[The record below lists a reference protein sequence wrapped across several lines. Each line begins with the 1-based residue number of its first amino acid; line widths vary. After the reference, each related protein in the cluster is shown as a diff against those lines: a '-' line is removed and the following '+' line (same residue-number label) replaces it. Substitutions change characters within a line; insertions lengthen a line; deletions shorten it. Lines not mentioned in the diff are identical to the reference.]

1 MTDRLA
7 LSPEVIPVVSAVER
21 ALAFG
26 IDITLLIENLRYSP
40 TERVQQAQA
49 MLDAVVALQAEV
61 KAWRGRQVR
70 SG

>member
-7 LSPEVIPVVSAVER
+7 LSPEVIPVASAVER

-40 TERVQQAQA
+40 TERVQRAQA